1 MRVRA
6 RVGGAL
12 ASGAF
17 ALALLLAAP
26 SSFAEP
32 TAADR
37 ALAAELFKEGRA
49 LMDAQR
55 FDAACPKLEES
66 QRLDAGGG
74 TLLNVALCHEAIG
87 RLASAWTEFRDALA
101 LARGANRP
109 DRVELAVAHIAE
121 LEPRLSRL
129 ELAVAPSADVPGLEV
144 LLDGTVV
151 GRPGWGV
158 ALPVDPGKHEITARA
173 PGYEPWSQRVEVAE
187 PSSTRAV
194 TIELGARVASP
205 PPSADAA
212 VTLPPLS
219 SPRAPSVQRT
229 AGFVVGAVGVV
240 GLGLGAYFGIRAFQL
255 HAKSNDQCKG
265 GCTAEG
271 VSSNRDSMIAADVS
285 TVAFA
290 AGLTTAGVG
299 ALLVLTAPRP
309 SRASSMPSVLSVL
322 SVTPAAFGAGAGL
335 TARGSF

>member
-1 MRVRA
+1 
-6 RVGGAL
+6 
-12 ASGAF
+12 
-17 ALALLLAAP
+17 
-26 SSFAEP
+26 
-32 TAADR
+32 
-37 ALAAELFKEGRA
+37 
-49 LMDAQR
+49 MDAQR

-144 LLDGTVV
+144 LLDGTLV
-151 GRPGWGV
+151 GRPGWGI
-158 ALPVDPGKHEITARA
+158 AMPVDPGKHEITARA
-173 PGYEPWSQRVEVAE
+173 PGHEAWSRLVEVEGSA
-187 PSSTRAV
+187 STRAV
-194 TIELGARVASP
+194 TIELGAKVASP

-212 VTLPPLS
+212 VTPSLTSARPPS
-219 SPRAPSVQRT
+219 AQRT
-229 AGFVVGAVGVV
+229 AGLIVGAVGVV
-240 GLGLGAYFGIRAFQL
+240 GLGLGAYLGIRAFQL
-255 HAKSNDQCKG
+255 HATSNDQCKG

-285 TVAFA
+285 TVAVA
-290 AGLTTAGVG
+290 AGLTTVGVG
-299 ALLVLTAPRP
+299 ALLVLTAARP
-309 SRASSMPSVLSVL
+309 SRAASVL
-322 SVTPAAFGAGAGL
+322 SVTPAVFGAGAGL
-335 TARGSF
+335 SAGGSF